1 MTDAHDIAR
10 ATAMRLAP
18 QFGKD
23 LPLTVEKVIHG
34 AAEKPGQFIDMGAL
48 ALAGFI
54 VQCANFAF
62 TVYINTIG
70 KEKPDAEALKRT
82 VRLEV
87 KLPEGVSEKT
97 RDTVISAVVEEVQN
111 AKDKT

>member
-10 ATAMRLAP
+10 ATAKRLAP

-34 AAEKPGQFIDMGAL
+34 AVQKPGQFIDMGAL
-48 ALAGFI
+48 ALGSFI
-54 VQCANFAF
+54 VSCASLAF
-62 TVYINTIG
+62 NVWINTIG
-70 KEKPDAEALKRT
+70 KEKPDADALKRT

-97 RDTVISAVVEEVQN
+97 HDAVISAVVEEVQN

>member
-10 ATAMRLAP
+10 NAAKRLAP

-34 AAEKPGQFIDMGAL
+34 AVKPRQFIDTGAL
-48 ALAGFI
+48 ALGSFI
-54 VQCANFAF
+54 VSCASFAF
-62 TVYINTIG
+62 NVYINTIG

-82 VRLEV
+82 LRLEV
-87 KLPEGVSEKT
+87 RLPEGVSEKT
-97 RDTVISAVVEEVQN
+97 RDAVLSAVAEEVQN
-111 AKDKT
+111 AKDKA